1 MRGRAWLWAAVGA
14 GLIGGCQPDPSAELL
29 DEDDDVRWEERRARM
44 NILVQS
50 PAPGGG
56 WGAPTE
62 WTQAQL
68 DVEAREHCLREVQA
82 TPALSGCLP
91 GSTTCVERLCS
102 AHVDLCLAHLYLELS
117 RTAAPVVLRDGQGNT
132 LRVPPQRTS
141 TNAGLDEQALA
152 AATAAATLA
161 GENLRRA
168 TDPGYSYNGCSSL
181 ADLDVPFLDED
192 GQQVVFQD
200 TNQSPPQNV
209 AWTRGEVLASLL
221 VESVDLARRAASQGL
236 QDNSAVA

>member
-1 MRGRAWLWAAVGA
+1 MRAGTWCWMALAVCFLGS
-14 GLIGGCQPDPSAELL
+14 CQPSPSAELL
-29 DEDDDVRWEERRARM
+29 DEDDDARWEERRARM
-44 NILVQS
+44 NILVES

-56 WGAPTE
+56 WTAATE
-62 WTQAQL
+62 WTQA
-68 DVEAREHCLREVQA
+68 DFEVEAREHCLREVQA
-82 TPALSGCLP
+82 MPALSQCDP
-91 GSTTCVERLCS
+91 TMFDCTARTCA
-102 AHVDLCLAHLYLELS
+102 AHVELCLAHLYLELS

-132 LRVPPQRTS
+132 LRVPPQRTA

-152 AATAAATLA
+152 SATMAAIVA

-168 TDPGYSYNGCSSL
+168 TDTGYTYNGCSSL
-181 ADLDVPFLDED
+181 AELDDPFLNED
-192 GQQVVFQD
+192 GQQVLFQD